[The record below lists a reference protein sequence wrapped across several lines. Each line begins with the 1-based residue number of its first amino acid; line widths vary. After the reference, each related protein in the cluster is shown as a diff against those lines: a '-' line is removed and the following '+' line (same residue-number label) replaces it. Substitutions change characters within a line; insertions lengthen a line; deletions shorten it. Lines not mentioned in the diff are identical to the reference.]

1 MEIDLAVTDFER
13 DEGIQ
18 SRQQKR
24 VWYLYLSAGDIDRD
38 VAVAEDVF
46 GMADGNDEFEH
57 PAEFVL
63 QGRIEG
69 VRLYLKGS
77 NLLTFSKFKLWDPE
91 LDTSTGSKYPIM
103 KAVSIGLDI
112 NF

>member
-1 MEIDLAVTDFER
+1 MSMLRMKEIEVGWSLPER
-13 DEGIQ
+13 WI
-18 SRQQKR
+18 SK
-24 VWYLYLSAGDIDRD
+24 A
-38 VAVAEDVF
+38 
-46 GMADGNDEFEH
+46 
-57 PAEFVL
+57 
-63 QGRIEG
+63 RIEG